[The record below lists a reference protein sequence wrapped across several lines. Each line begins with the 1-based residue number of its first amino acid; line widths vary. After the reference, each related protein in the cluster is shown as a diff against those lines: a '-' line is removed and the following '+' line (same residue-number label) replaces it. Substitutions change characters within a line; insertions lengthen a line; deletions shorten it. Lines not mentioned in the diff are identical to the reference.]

1 MKGVIG
7 EATDAP
13 GWVAELKWDGL
24 RAQVLTDGS
33 TTMVRSSTGRDITAQ
48 FPEFDDVGAQLAT
61 EAVLDGE
68 IVVFE
73 GDRPSF
79 QRVLQ
84 RLNVD
89 RPTQPLVDQNPAV
102 FIVFDLLRLDGTSL
116 LKLPYR
122 NRRSVL
128 HDFLSDG
135 PVWKVPPSVE
145 GGATQLMALAKER
158 GLEGIVVKRLDSTY
172 TPGARTHD
180 WRKVKIQLRQEFVVG
195 GWLAG
200 QGALEDEIGSL
211 VVGVWDGPNL
221 VVAGTAGSGLTD
233 GERQRLASCFT
244 ERATPPFLAIP
255 PLDKRPTWVEPNV
268 VVEIGF
274 GDWPLDGMLRHPVY
288 IGMRDDQ
295 DPADVAREIQPPG
308 RKL

>member
-7 EATDAP
+7 DATDEP

-24 RAQVLTDGS
+24 RAQILTDGT
-33 TTMVRSSTGRDITAQ
+33 TTMVRSSSGRDITAQ
-48 FPEFDDVGAQLAT
+48 FPEFADFGHALAT
-61 EAVLDGE
+61 GATLDGE

-84 RLNVD
+84 RLNVE
-89 RPTQPLVDQNPAV
+89 RTTQALVDQNPAV
-102 FIVFDLLRLDGTSL
+102 FIVFDLLRLDQTSL
-116 LKLPYR
+116 LDLPYR
-122 NRRSVL
+122 NRRAVL

-145 GGATQLMALAKER
+145 GGATQLMALAEDR

-172 TPGARTHD
+172 KPGARSHD

-233 GERQRLASCFT
+233 AERHRLANHFV
-244 ERATPPFLAIP
+244 ERSAPPFKTIP
-255 PLDKRPTWVEPNV
+255 PLDKRPTWVEPTV

-288 IGMRDDQ
+288 LGMRDDQ
-295 DPADVAREIQPPG
+295 DPADVTREIKPPG
-308 RKL
+308 GKL